1 LKIVEIE
8 NLHSPKKSLESLL
21 NKIQNEHEIELSEKT
36 ISRARHL
43 LRFFYKSP
51 KISEN
56 LATTQIQKESILL
69 IQCFIQ
75 KKIFSN
81 NIFAK
86 KVEFVLI

>member
-8 NLHSPKKSLESLL
+8 NLHSPKKSLKSLL

-43 LRFFYKSP
+43 LRFFYESS
-51 KISEN
+51 KIRQN
-56 LATTQIQKESILL
+56 LTITQIQKKSILL

-75 KKIFSN
+75 KKIFSD
-81 NIFAK
+81 NIFRRK
-86 KVEFVLI
+86 SNLF